1 MATAPEEL
9 INIATR
15 HQVYL
20 ERLKTG
26 EANKVGDFLKKIDQ
40 SVSARLANKNLTEFS
55 RDRLNQLLLSVRSDM
70 DILAQEFS
78 KTVAKQSLELADYEA
93 GFELRSLEKVSAAE
107 YVVPATAAITVA
119 VLNNPLTMLGFG
131 NGQLLEPFAKD
142 MSKKTLDKVAGAIM
156 SGYYEGQT
164 TNQILQAIRGTR
176 ANKFK
181 DGIIGEANK
190 TAKMITRTALQHA
203 SSQARDEVWKNN
215 ADIVKKVQWVS
226 TLDGRTTSQCRSLDG
241 QIFQEN
247 PTRKGPRP
255 PLHINCRSTVVAVPD
270 ARFAFLDD
278 NATRS
283 ARKYTA
289 KSEPDSKGKVV
300 SVPADQTYY
309 SWLKSQPK
317 KFQESVIGPQR
328 TKLLNDGGLTAEK
341 FAKLQLNNNFKP
353 ITLEEM
359 KKLEPLAFEKAGLD

>member
-26 EANKVGDFLKKIDQ
+26 EANKVGSFLKKIDQ

-93 GFELRSLEKVSAAE
+93 GFELRSLEQVSAAE
-107 YVVPATAAITVA
+107 YVVPATAAIAVA

-131 NGQLLEPFAKD
+131 NGQLLEPFVKD

-164 TNQILQAIRGTR
+164 TNQILQTIRGTR
-176 ANKFK
+176 AAKFK
-181 DGIIGEANK
+181 DGIVGEMNRS
-190 TAKMITRTALQHA
+190 AKAITRTALQHA
-203 SSQARDEVWKNN
+203 SSQAREQVWAEN
-215 ADIVKKVQWVS
+215 ADIVKKIKWVS
-226 TLDGRTTSQCRSLDG
+226 VLDGRTSSQCRALDG
-241 QIFQEN
+241 QVFQEN
-247 PTRKGPRP
+247 PVRKGPRP
-255 PLHINCRSTVVAVPD
+255 PLHLNCRSTIVGVPD
-270 ARFAFLDD
+270 ARFAFLRED
-278 NATRS
+278 ATRS
-283 ARKYTA
+283 ARNT
-289 KSEPDSKGKVV
+289 KGEVI
-300 SVPADQTYY
+300 SVPADETYY
-309 SWLKSQPK
+309 GWLKRQPK
-317 KFQESVIGPQR
+317 NFQESIIGINR
-328 TKLLNDGGLTAEK
+328 TKLLNNGGLTSEK
-341 FAKLQLNNNFKP
+341 FTKLQLNKQFKP
-353 ITLEEM
+353 MTLKEM
-359 KKLEPLAFEKAGLD
+359 QKLEPLAFEKAGID